1 MSPVYIVNLESS
13 CRTQDVRHAADLPS
27 ELWVKTLL
35 ALEKKHLEL
44 SEICGFSFQ
53 IWDEIK
59 LQLISW
65 LEIIHFEDNSTAEV
79 LVLLEFTALSAPC
92 GFWHPFLGDM
102 VYLSDPAP
110 RWILKGTG
118 LSKHGHGRSSNI
130 IQLSPRCVYLSR
142 NRKCLKLPNALDLGE
157 CVWVVPGEIRKVK
170 SWGFR
175 IQSLGLQH
183 FSDQY
188 ISISETKH
196 WLIWVCLK
204 IGYIPNYS
212 HLIGIMIINHWV

>member
-1 MSPVYIVNLESS
+1 MVFKSTHTSWKRMSPVYIVNLESS
-13 CRTQDVRHAADLPS
+13 CRTQDVRHAAKDLPS

-44 SEICGFSFQ
+44 SEICGFSSQ

-118 LSKHGHGRSSNI
+118 LSKHGHGRCVLPL
-130 IQLSPRCVYLSR
+130 IQYHPAIT
-142 NRKCLKLPNALDLGE
+142 P
-157 CVWVVPGEIRKVK
+157 
-170 SWGFR
+170 
-175 IQSLGLQH
+175 
-183 FSDQY
+183 
-188 ISISETKH
+188 
-196 WLIWVCLK
+196 VCLPLK
-204 IGYIPNYS
+204 SQVPETSQRPGS
-212 HLIGIMIINHWV
+212 WRMRLSTTWGDWQGEELRF